1 MKKVITVT
9 ISVDEEE
16 IKNISKKDELE
27 HAITMQLDQ
36 LNKCG
41 MHVDYWQFKESPYA
55 DITVVMDIGDRHK
68 IFGAH
73 QLLTMETV
81 KENDIKAS
89 VAAILK
95 NRNGMNI
102 NNMVFTDDTEREIIV
117 SISVSK
123 EDLSWDT
130 GRLFGK
136 KAINDAFEWMAEEC
150 EIDFDWYWS
159 GMEPFGIRQCIE
171 EHREYTNNH

>member
-16 IKNISKKDELE
+16 VKRINKRDFLE
-27 HAITMQLDQ
+27 DAITRQLDQ
-36 LNKCG
+36 LNECG
-41 MHVDYWQFKESPYA
+41 MHIDSWQFKENPIV
-55 DITVVMDIGDRHK
+55 DITVVMDVSDRHK

-102 NNMVFTDDTEREIIV
+102 TNMVFTDETEREIIV

-136 KAINDAFEWMAEEC
+136 AAINDAFDWMEEDC
-150 EIDFDWYWS
+150 EISFEWFWA
-159 GMEPFGIRQCIE
+159 GQEP
-171 EHREYTNNH
+171 EHINNILKTSLKALEP